1 MAYEMQRRREESKK
15 GVKGRMTKTLTFRA
29 VWSGKK
35 SDLALAPQMLVPHLE
50 QKEWAIRP
58 WLKV

>member
-1 MAYEMQRRREESKK
+1 MAHEMQRRKK
-15 GVKGRMTKTLTFRA
+15 ERSERKDGKELTFRA

-35 SDLALAPQMLVPHLE
+35 SGFALAPQMLVPHLE

>member
-1 MAYEMQRRREESKK
+1 MRRK
-15 GVKGRMTKTLTFRA
+15 GERNDRKDNKELTFRA

-35 SDLALAPQMLVPHLE
+35 SGLVLALQMLVPHLE
-50 QKEWAIRP
+50 QKEWAMWP